1 MLAVAVVAGC
11 ALVGFVPAGA
21 LLSPAAV
28 AAVVGLALSTAALAV
43 VRPAGLFTEGWHYL
57 RELA

>member
-1 MLAVAVVAGC
+1 VAGC

-21 LLSPAAV
+21 LLGPAG
-28 AAVVGLALSTAALAV
+28 AALGGLALSAAALAV
-43 VRPAGLFTEGWHYL
+43 VRPVGLRTAWHYL